1 MVVLSPQAR
10 GAFACV
16 ALLLMMAGCATV
28 PVSPAPSVQALADV
42 PFSADGRISAR
53 HGNDAVSANFRW
65 EHTAARDQLELATP
79 LGQTVAQLD
88 GDASRAEVRLPDGR
102 TLAATDWTA
111 LTERA
116 LGIPIPVVGLSA
128 WVRGGPHGGSAF
140 STEPDGRGR
149 ISLLRQDGWE
159 IVFDYADP
167 PEARPSRLRMTYP
180 GGVEIRL
187 VVDRLE

>member
-16 ALLLMMAGCATV
+16 ALLLMVAGCATV

-65 EHTAARDQLELATP
+65 EHTAAGDQLELATP

-88 GDASRAEVRLPDGR
+88 GDASRAEVRLPDGK

-116 LGIPIPVVGLSA
+116 LGIPIPVIGLAA
-128 WVRGGPHGGSAF
+128 WVRGGPHAGSAF
-140 STEPDGRGR
+140 STESDGGGR
-149 ISLLRQDGWE
+149 IGLLRQDGWE
-159 IVFDYADP
+159 IVFDYAGQ